1 MGVWRVYVA
10 IMWTCR
16 GHQLPGP
23 GSCPGQVAARCAL
36 LAAWLR
42 LRSLPCLLPA
52 ASSCVLPVLPP
63 TACPRPRPSC
73 AYYRL
78 LLLLLL
84 PLPPTAS
91 SASASRLRV
100 SAGNG
105 Q

>member
-63 TACPRPRPSC
+63 RPHDALVLVPRALTAYCCCCYCR
-73 AYYRL
+73 YRL
-78 LLLLLL
+78 PPRLL
-84 PLPPTAS
+84 PPRAS
-91 SASASRLRV
+91 E
-100 SAGNG
+100 
-105 Q
+105 